1 MDMLTMQ
8 LAQSRHS
15 EMLREAEQRRRA
27 NQIVRTN
34 RANRAERV
42 NRAERS
48 LFHFD
53 LGKLHVNVTFDAPR
67 PVTQM

>member
-8 LAQSRHS
+8 MAQSRHS

-27 NQIVRTN
+27 NEVVRTN
-34 RANRAERV
+34 RTNRI